1 MAFGAVAGRIWFALT
16 ADNRSFNAAM
26 NRSSK
31 NISASEKAFRKFQRT
46 IRDLSRSF
54 IGQAGIA
61 TAIYGIGNAFRS
73 SIQTFADYEAAM
85 FKVQAVSR
93 ATDTELAKLS
103 AKAREMGATTKFS
116 AREAG
121 EGLAFLAQAGF
132 TTSESLEAI
141 GSTLSLAAAGG
152 LELGRAADIASNV
165 VSGFNLE
172 ANETARV
179 ADVLAAAASR
189 SNTNIEQLGAAM
201 SYVAPIAAALG
212 VELETAAAVIGK
224 LGDAGIQ
231 GERAGTATRGIL
243 TALAD
248 PSGNAQKVLSDLGVA
263 ARDLDGN
270 LKPIP
275 DIFAAL
281 SRAGFNAADAVK
293 AFEKRNAAAAL
304 VISRMSGEL
313 SALEQELLSAE
324 GEADR
329 MAETMLKGVAG
340 ALTELRSK
348 WEGLNITINEGN
360 SFVEDFIDLAGKAVE
375 FQDKLIRRDQE
386 LVEQAHERIRAAGGD
401 RALAAIQRGAMSSGF
416 GLVLPEGE
424 GYTRQE
430 QEKAAKE
437 RAQRIAEEAR
447 KEIEAIE
454 KREQALKESLA
465 ERTQVWKGYWD
476 DVNRLREREAPGGV
490 TGALAGGPG
499 PLPGLPAARQA
510 LTGAQSQEAERLNAA
525 LIFGGATDAA
535 FQKIT
540 DDINTMNTSLVVSEQ
555 RMAAFVA
562 LGDAALPPF
571 EKLTPRL
578 DALAEAG
585 RRTFEGIGDAIEQA
599 VLQTDS
605 WGDALGRIG
614 RLLAFRALESFFSSD
629 TLKGVFSKRAMGGP
643 VYAGMPTLVGEH
655 GPEILTSDRNAYI
668 VPNGQIGSGGGQ
680 TINNITIEGYNQDP
694 RVLAAEVAN
703 AVEARAARRQRQMQ
717 LMRRNG

>member
-1 MAFGAVAGRIWFALT
+1 M
-16 ADNRSFNAAM
+16 
-26 NRSSK
+26 
-31 NISASEKAFRKFQRT
+31 
-46 IRDLSRSF
+46 
-54 IGQAGIA
+54 
-61 TAIYGIGNAFRS
+61 
-73 SIQTFADYEAAM
+73 
-85 FKVQAVSR
+85 
-93 ATDTELAKLS
+93 
-103 AKAREMGATTKFS
+103 
-116 AREAG
+116 
-121 EGLAFLAQAGF
+121 
-132 TTSESLEAI
+132 
-141 GSTLSLAAAGG
+141 
-152 LELGRAADIASNV
+152 GRAADIASNV

-179 ADVLAAAASR
+179 ADVLASAASR
-189 SNTNIEQLGAAM
+189 SNTNIEQLGTAM

-248 PSGNAQKVLSDLGVA
+248 PEGNAQKVLANLGVA

-270 LKPIP
+270 LRPIP
-275 DIFAAL
+275 DIFAEL
-281 SRAGFNAADAVK
+281 SRAGFKASDAVA

-304 VISRMSGEL
+304 VISKMSTEL
-313 SALEQELLSAE
+313 SGLEQELLAAE

-329 MAETMLKGVAG
+329 MAETMMKGVSG

-386 LVEQAHERIRAAGGD
+386 LIEQAHERIRAAGGD

-454 KREQALKESLA
+454 KREKALKESLA

-562 LGDAALPPF
+562 LGESALPPF

-578 DALAEAG
+578 DALEAAG
-585 RRTFEGIGDAIEQA
+585 KRTFEGIGGCYRAGGAAD
-599 VLQTDS
+599 
-605 WGDALGRIG
+605 GFLGRCSG
-614 RLLAFRALESFFSSD
+614 SYRASACIPS
-629 TLKGVFSKRAMGGP
+629 
-643 VYAGMPTLVGEH
+643 VG
-655 GPEILTSDRNAYI
+655 I
-668 VPNGQIGSGGGQ
+668 V
-680 TINNITIEGYNQDP
+680 
-694 RVLAAEVAN
+694 L
-703 AVEARAARRQRQMQ
+703 
-717 LMRRNG
+717 